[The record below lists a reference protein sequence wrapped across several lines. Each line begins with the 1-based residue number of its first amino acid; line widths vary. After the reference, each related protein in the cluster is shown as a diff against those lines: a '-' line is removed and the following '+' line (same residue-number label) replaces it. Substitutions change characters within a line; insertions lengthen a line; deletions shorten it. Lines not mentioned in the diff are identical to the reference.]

1 MIFIH
6 AALSFFSC
14 SSGMLETSLPTVSW
28 LLGSRRDTVLAVNDC
43 VFKMMSRHL
52 GLRRLKV
59 RVMVFG
65 FFLLGVLFLGFFFF
79 PELWRV

>member
-28 LLGSRRDTVLAVNDC
+28 LLGSRRDTVLAVNDW

-52 GLRRLKV
+52 GFRRLKV
-59 RVMVFG
+59 RVMVFVFFSVG
-65 FFLLGVLFLGFFFF
+65 CLVPGFLL
-79 PELWRV
+79 PP